1 MTLPTPVTD
10 LLFQGLGA
18 PMVGGVGHDVLFV
31 GEPGAVRTLPSEED
45 ARLQLCSSLDEAL
58 ARLRSGAPC
67 DVVVA
72 ADLPGMDGVNLL
84 ARLRDEYPHVA
95 RIVVAPPPAISVGF
109 RIADL
114 AHQVL
119 PAGSAPEVLRDALA
133 RTLALRGLLADE
145 RLRALAGSV
154 DGLPS
159 LPRIYGDLTAALES
173 PNCGAPEIAAVVCR
187 DPALAAKVLQ
197 LVNSSFFA
205 LPRQVTALPDAVSYL
220 GVTTVRSLVLSTEAM
235 SLFRP
240 AARAAGL
247 DVDALA
253 TRAVSTATEAARLA
267 APEYRA
273 DAFTAGLLSDA
284 GLLLLAAK
292 APELLRRD
300 EAELG
305 FTHGGLGAYLLG
317 LWGLAPGIVEAVA
330 FHHQAPEGLSGA
342 AAGSL
347 STRDA
352 VGLAVGNLSRS
363 CPT

>member
-1 MTLPTPVTD
+1 M
-10 LLFQGLGA
+10 GRE
-18 PMVGGVGHDVLFV
+18 VLFV
-31 GEPGAVRTLPSEED
+31 GERDAVGTLPSED
-45 ARLQLCSSLDEAL
+45 DGRLQTCSSAEEAL

-72 ADLPGMDGVNLL
+72 AELPGMDGVNLL

-95 RIVVAPPPAISVGF
+95 RIVVAPPPAIAVGF

-119 PAGSAPEVLRDALA
+119 PAGSPPDVLRDALS
-133 RTLALRGLLADE
+133 RTLALRELLADE

-173 PNCGAPEIAAVVCR
+173 PNCGAAEISAVVCR

-197 LVNSSFFA
+197 LVNSSFFG
-205 LPRQVTALPDAVSYL
+205 LPRHVTSLPEAVSYL

-247 DVDALA
+247 DVDALGA
-253 TRAVSTATEAARLA
+253 RTAATATEAARLA
-267 APEYRA
+267 VPEYRS
-273 DAFTAGLLSDA
+273 DAFTAGLLSDT

-292 APELLRRD
+292 APELLRRE
-300 EAELG
+300 EAGLG

-330 FHHQAPEGLSGA
+330 FHHHAPQGAFGA
-342 AAGSL
+342 AEGTL
-347 STRDA
+347 NTRDA
-352 VGLAVGNLSRS
+352 VAVAVGNLSPGLS
-363 CPT
+363 D